1 MIVTVSPLLCDANE
15 TCASLAFAARCRAV
29 ALGTARVALPPPPQ
43 SPSASSG
50 AAAAQS
56 PGGAD
61 GAGDETR
68 DRASAARPAA
78 VALAR
83 RAPRVKGQTP
93 YRLRA
98 FFVSTCPLSEL
109 SRPGFPV
116 LLSISCCVPFPLG
129 MGE

>member
-1 MIVTVSPLLCDANE
+1 MTFDLARAYAPSSFARAQLTRLLQDSLGAGNAKVLMIVTVSPLLCDANE

-68 DRASAARPAA
+68 DRASAARQMRSRSL
-78 VALAR
+78 VAR
-83 RAPRVKGQTP
+83 PGVKG
-93 YRLRA
+93 
-98 FFVSTCPLSEL
+98 
-109 SRPGFPV
+109 
-116 LLSISCCVPFPLG
+116 
-129 MGE
+129 